1 METKGR
7 LAQSYHPDIILSDV
21 MMPGTSGIAL
31 LKSLQAEDSSRPVI
45 LMTGYSTADMAVQAI
60 KDGARDLLTKPLDCP
75 KLKLILEA
83 TQKDLKSLKKPNE
96 LSL

>member
-1 METKGR
+1 M
-7 LAQSYHPDIILSDV
+7 
-21 MMPGTSGIAL
+21 
-31 LKSLQAEDSSRPVI
+31 I

-60 KDGARDLLTKPLDCP
+60 KDGARDLLTKPLDYP